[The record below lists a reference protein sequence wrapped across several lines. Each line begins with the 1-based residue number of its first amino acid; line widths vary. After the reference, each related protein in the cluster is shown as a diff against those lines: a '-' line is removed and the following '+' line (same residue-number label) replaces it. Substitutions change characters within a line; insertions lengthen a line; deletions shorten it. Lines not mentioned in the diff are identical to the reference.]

1 MGESEIAATAKH
13 ETQLRKGE
21 LEMNGPLPA
30 NFAEE
35 FASEVAKAT
44 GCKKEEVKVLNTTQ
58 LKGEKG
64 VDEVVFE
71 APPDCVKEIEEQAAD
86 PDSKLAKGPLRIFL
100 IEKDSDDDEEKET
113 ADLKEKDGDAK
124 LSKGEE
130 EDADVEAEAPKG
142 LKPEDSDEDS
152 DEPKKDKKEKNSKK
166 DRKAAA
172 DDEEE
177 EEVQEEDADE

>member
-1 MGESEIAATAKH
+1 MGTVLAPDAKHKHGHHHHGHHHHHKKGVVTNGTNATVKAKANQPLVNGAAPTKLMMKMKKLESDIAATAKH

-44 GCKKEEVKVLNTTQ
+44 GCKKEDVKVLNTTQ
-58 LKGEKG
+58 LKDQKG

-100 IEKDSDDDEEKET
+100 IEKDSEDDQAET
-113 ADLKEKDGDAK
+113 A
-124 LSKGEE
+124 
-130 EDADVEAEAPKG
+130 
-142 LKPEDSDEDS
+142 
-152 DEPKKDKKEKNSKK
+152 
-166 DRKAAA
+166 
-172 DDEEE
+172 
-177 EEVQEEDADE
+177 

>member
-1 MGESEIAATAKH
+1 MGNEIAATAKH

-35 FASEVAKAT
+35 FATEVAKAT

-58 LKGEKG
+58 LKDQKG

-71 APPDCVKEIEEQAAD
+71 APPDCVKEIDEQGAD

-100 IEKDSDDDEEKET
+100 IEKDSDDDQAET
-113 ADLKEKDGDAK
+113 ADLKEKDEAK
-124 LSKGEE
+124 LSKDDDEE
-130 EDADVEAEAPKG
+130 GAEAPKG
-142 LKPEDSDEDS
+142 LKPEDSEDKDS
-152 DEPKKDKKEKNSKK
+152 D
-166 DRKAAA
+166 
-172 DDEEE
+172 
-177 EEVQEEDADE
+177 DA

>member
-1 MGESEIAATAKH
+1 MGAKH

-58 LKGEKG
+58 LKDQKG

-100 IEKDSDDDEEKET
+100 IEKDGDDDEAET
-113 ADLKEKDGDAK
+113 ADLKEKDEAK
-124 LSKGEE
+124 LSKDGED
-130 EDADVEAEAPKG
+130 DAEAEAEAPKG
-142 LKPEDSDEDS
+142 LK
-152 DEPKKDKKEKNSKK
+152 
-166 DRKAAA
+166 
-172 DDEEE
+172 
-177 EEVQEEDADE
+177 

>member
-1 MGESEIAATAKH
+1 MGAATAKH

-35 FASEVAKAT
+35 FATEVAKAT

-71 APPDCVKEIEEQAAD
+71 APPACVKEIEEQAAD

-100 IEKDSDDDEEKET
+100 IEKDSDDEAET
-113 ADLKEKDGDAK
+113 ADLKEKDGDSK
-124 LSKGEE
+124 LSKDEE
-130 EDADVEAEAPKG
+130 EEADVEAEAPKG
-142 LKPEDSDEDS
+142 LKPEDSGEKESDDEKEDK
-152 DEPKKDKKEKNSKK
+152 KKDK
-166 DRKAAA
+166 
-172 DDEEE
+172 
-177 EEVQEEDADE
+177 